1 MPKNG
6 KGFVKAY
13 YASNKIIKFFFKKRN
28 NYPKRNKMLIVNGKR
43 NEKNCQQNIINILKH
58 SIYKTLKSAY
68 YIKPIIIKMS

>member
-13 YASNKIIKFFFKKRN
+13 YASNKIIEFFFKKRN

-43 NEKNCQQNIINILKH
+43 NEKNCQQNIINILKYFL
-58 SIYKTLKSAY
+58 YKTLKNLC
-68 YIKPIIIKMS
+68 YIKPITIKLN